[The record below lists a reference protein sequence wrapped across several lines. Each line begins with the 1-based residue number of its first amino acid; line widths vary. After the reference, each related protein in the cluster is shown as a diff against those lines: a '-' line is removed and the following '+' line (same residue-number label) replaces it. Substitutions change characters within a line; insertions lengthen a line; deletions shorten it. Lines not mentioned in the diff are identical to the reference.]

1 MKKMNNLLGI
11 MLVCSAF
18 LFGCQSGNIDST
30 ETNQEYS
37 YDVDEVAKEWQES
50 LIENIGS
57 EDLPVDI
64 AYEVKDDVVIY
75 TLDSPRMVEFAHDA
89 LLFGTTEY
97 YEDWDCVV
105 ENLMS
110 WTIGITDDLYTKHLD
125 YGVGIILG
133 DVEQDEIV
141 LSLLY
146 DTVIYD
152 YPNGIDIQ

>member
-1 MKKMNNLLGI
+1 MKRMNNLLGI
-11 MLVCSAF
+11 MLVCSAC
-18 LFGCQSGNIDST
+18 LFGCQSGNINST
-30 ETNQEYS
+30 ETDEEYS
-37 YDVDEVAKEWQES
+37 YDIDEVAKEWQES
-50 LIENIGS
+50 LIKNIGS

-64 AYEVKDDVVIY
+64 TYEVKEDVVIY
-75 TLDSPRMVEFAHDA
+75 TLDSPKTVEFAHDA
-89 LLFGTTEY
+89 YLFGTSEY

-125 YGVGIILG
+125 YGVGIILC

-146 DTVIYD
+146 DTVVYD
-152 YPNGIDIQ
+152 YPNGIDIR

>member
-11 MLVCSAF
+11 MLVCSAC
-18 LFGCQSGNIDST
+18 LFGCQSDNIDST

-37 YDVDEVAKEWQES
+37 YDVDEVAKEWLS
-50 LIENIGS
+50 SMSDIIGN
-57 EDLPVDI
+57 EEFPVDI
-64 AYEVKDDVVIY
+64 TYEVGEDVVIY
-75 TLDSPRMVEFAHDA
+75 TLDSPKAVEFAHDA

-97 YEDWDCVV
+97 YESWDYAV
-105 ENLMS
+105 ESLMS
-110 WTIGITDDLYTKHLD
+110 WTTGITHDLYTKHLD

-146 DTVIYD
+146 DTVVYD

>member
-1 MKKMNNLLGI
+1 MKKINNLLGI
-11 MLVCSAF
+11 MLVCSAC
-18 LFGCQSGNIDST
+18 LFGCQSDNIDST

-64 AYEVKDDVVIY
+64 TYEVKNDVVIY

-146 DTVIYD
+146 NTVVYD